1 MITIVIIIKIIKTA
15 QGTETYIMISSLSGG
30 VYVGGCFDEVDVVV
44 ELNVE
49 FNVVIKEEDVFFV
62 VDDVVF
68 VTFEVVIK
76 IVVAVFVDVVVDFV
90 VVVVVVVDVDAVV
103 IGVVVV
109 EEVEVVVKVFVVVD
123 VAVVVVVVGVA
134 VDGVKIFKKM
144 HCTKS

>member
-1 MITIVIIIKIIKTA
+1 MIIIVIMIKITKTA

-44 ELNVE
+44 ELDVE
-49 FNVVIKEEDVFFV
+49 FNVVIEEEDVFFV
-62 VDDVVF
+62 VAVVVF
-68 VTFEVVIK
+68 VTLEVVIK

-90 VVVVVVVDVDAVV
+90 VVVVVVDVDAVV
-103 IGVVVV
+103 NGVEVV
-109 EEVEVVVKVFVVVD
+109 EEVEVVVKVFVVVV

-134 VDGVKIFKKM
+134 VDGVKIFKKI

>member
-1 MITIVIIIKIIKTA
+1 MIIIVIMIKIIKTA

-30 VYVGGCFDEVDVVV
+30 VCGCFDEVDDVVV

-76 IVVAVFVDVVVDFV
+76 IVVAVSVDVVVDFV
-90 VVVVVVVDVDAVV
+90 VVVVVDVNVDVVV

-109 EEVEVVVKVFVVVD
+109 EEVEVVVKVFVVVV

-134 VDGVKIFKKM
+134 VVGVKIFKKI